1 MSGKNVLLTG
11 ASGGI
16 GKYISLGLAQSG
28 FNLALQYNSNQLKLE
43 ENITEIKKNIPESSG
58 TIIKS
63 YKADITNES
72 SVKELTDNVKSDFG
86 NIDILINN
94 AGLSVNAMSWKMD
107 LKDWNNVLNVNLTG
121 PFLCT
126 KYVLPVMKKNKYGR
140 IVYISSVVPQIG
152 VAGTAAYSASK
163 AGLFGLCK
171 TVSKE
176 IIKNFSKS
184 GNVYYAV
191 YSNNGDKLAVA
202 YTREPTEKEQNKG
215 IRLNFIVDI
224 HETVKFEK
232 TKTLR
237 LSIPNDPDGE
247 LFGSNIFETYRFNSF
262 NCAFSQDDNYLTAGS
277 MGKNIAVYSFEL
289 KKFAPVYKGHSG
301 RVMFV
306 VFSDDGNYMA
316 STSKDETVKL
326 WDIKGGNTIITL
338 KGHSGNVNSASFSPE
353 SKYLASASNDETVK
367 IWDVKTSALVHTL
380 KGFDSEVISVKFSPD
395 GNYLAAGCE
404 DKVLVWKTEDIFK
417 ID

>member
-176 IIKNFSKS
+176 IIKNNITA
-184 GNVYYAV
+184 NVISLGYFDAGLLYQIPEEIR
-191 YSNNGDKLAVA
+191 NQI
-202 YTREPTEKEQNKG
+202 KE
-215 IRLNFIVDI
+215 
-224 HETVKFEK
+224 
-232 TKTLR
+232 
-237 LSIPNDPDGE
+237 SIPVKE
-247 LFGSNIFETYRFNSF
+247 FGN
-262 NCAFSQDDNYLTAGS
+262 
-277 MGKNIAVYSFEL
+277 
-289 KKFAPVYKGHSG
+289 PV
-301 RVMFV
+301 
-306 VFSDDGNYMA
+306 
-316 STSKDETVKL
+316 E
-326 WDIKGGNTIITL
+326 IT
-338 KGHSGNVNSASFSPE
+338 E
-353 SKYLASASNDETVK
+353 CIKYLC
-367 IWDVKTSALVHTL
+367 
-380 KGFDSEVISVKFSPD
+380 SENSHYITGQILNLNGGLF
-395 GNYLAAGCE
+395 
-404 DKVLVWKTEDIFK
+404 
-417 ID
+417 

>member
-1 MSGKNVLLTG
+1 MPIKIIFTV
-11 ASGGI
+11 I
-16 GKYISLGLAQSG
+16 ISLFFVSSG
-28 FNLALQYNSNQLKLE
+28 NSQTPVIIKENKGNVNSVNFTPDSGQLISADEKGNLLFFETSAFSKTYGINNGS
-43 ENITEIKKNIPESSG
+43 NITSINFSPVNNNQAVYTTYEG
-58 TIIKS
+58 GVYIIK
-63 YKADITNES
+63 ADT
-72 SVKELTDNVKSDFG
+72 
-86 NIDILINN
+86 
-94 AGLSVNAMSWKMD
+94 
-107 LKDWNNVLNVNLTG
+107 
-121 PFLCT
+121 
-126 KYVLPVMKKNKYGR
+126 
-140 IVYISSVVPQIG
+140 
-152 VAGTAAYSASK
+152 
-163 AGLFGLCK
+163 
-171 TVSKE
+171 KE

-277 MGKNIAVYSFEL
+277 MGKNIAVYSFEH

-395 GNYLAAGCE
+395 GKYLAAGCE
-404 DKVLVWKTEDIFK
+404 DKVLVWKTEDILK